1 MKLFDPVAAK
11 LPTAKRAANV
21 PPLENAETPELPVPP
36 AAADPHTP
44 QLFVLLVAFPSVPRK
59 PPLPLTPMAERPVSF
74 EPTMAAPER
83 LVVIARGSPL
93 AERLAIK
100 SPFMSM
106 ITWVVWEAKILI
118 WLRAPPSVGTMAA
131 LETIWFAP
139 TKFTLETPG
148 RLLPV
153 ANPVTKPVPAV
164 EVTVMFSDTAAIFD
178 GNDDPQVPKTACTML

>member
-36 AAADPHTP
+36 AAGTPPPP

-83 LVVIARGSPL
+83 LVAVSRGSAL
-93 AERLAIK
+93 GGG
-100 SPFMSM
+100 
-106 ITWVVWEAKILI
+106 
-118 WLRAPPSVGTMAA
+118 VGV
-131 LETIWFAP
+131 
-139 TKFTLETPG
+139 K
-148 RLLPV
+148 RPV
-153 ANPVTKPVPAV
+153 
-164 EVTVMFSDTAAIFD
+164 
-178 GNDDPQVPKTACTML
+178 L